1 MLKLKYNTVYNHAD
15 NLIYVKT
22 NGNLIYIICNK
33 ESQQEQVVK
42 RMVNDNCRFKSYE
55 EVNDDINRKYILT
68 FEVVD
73 DYELKQEFN

>member
-1 MLKLKYNTVYNHAD
+1 MKLKYNTVYNHAD

>member
-1 MLKLKYNTVYNHAD
+1 MKLKYNTVYNHAD

-22 NGNLIYIICNK
+22 NGNLIYIICNR